1 MLKSLVWFPCE
12 KYGKSY
18 EFSMKGS
25 VFFILQCDFYF
36 LEANMM
42 IKVGKSKWLLLFVF
56 QGFFSSLYTIY
67 LLIILF
73 IFNLAASI
81 GV

>member
-1 MLKSLVWFPCE
+1 
-12 KYGKSY
+12 
-18 EFSMKGS
+18 MKGS

-56 QGFFSSLYTIY
+56 QGLFFKPVYYMPIDYFIY
-67 LLIILF
+67 I
-73 IFNLAASI
+73 
-81 GV
+81 

>member
-25 VFFILQCDFYF
+25 VFFILQSDFYF
-36 LEANMM
+36 LEANMI
-42 IKVGKSKWLLLFVF
+42 IKVDKSKWLLLFVF
-56 QGFFSSLYTIY
+56 QGFFFKPVYYIPIDYFIY
-67 LLIILF
+67 I
-73 IFNLAASI
+73 
-81 GV
+81 